1 MFRSMRL
8 PQIYRSRFNA
18 YFLLQ
23 SGVTALP
30 SPQADTDEL
39 SAKFSRFVLALKSR
53 SISIPRESHLNT
65 LSDKVRVS
73 FFVPQLEQSL
83 EEGNQRSAMINLLP

>member
-1 MFRSMRL
+1 MRL
-8 PQIYRSRFNA
+8 TQVYRGRLDTH
-18 YFLLQ
+18 FLLQ

-53 SISIPRESHLNT
+53 SISMPQESHLKT